1 MGEKSSR
8 RYRANTLT
16 TRVTR
21 KRGVAESGV
30 NNVEVNAQFPQ
41 PGERDLGDNH
51 VQLNLTELINHQQID
66 NPRLASFLSPPVHIR
81 QVGFLDKGY
90 LPASGKGRP
99 SWGKNR
105 GRRCD

>member
-1 MGEKSSR
+1 MGEKSRVYS
-8 RYRANTLT
+8 ANTLS
-16 TRVTR
+16 TRATE
-21 KRGVAESGV
+21 KSGV
-30 NNVEVNAQFPQ
+30 VTNKVEVNAEFPQ

-51 VQLNLTELINHQQID
+51 VQLNLTELINHQEID
-66 NPRLASFLSPPVHIR
+66 NPRLGSFLSPPVHIR